1 MAFLPGSDRFRRDAS
16 RGALEGVLNAPGT
29 QGWRIDRY
37 QILRQLGRGGMGCV
51 YLAVRADDVY
61 SKPVALKL
69 VRPETGGEEVIRRFR
84 QEREIR
90 KTRSP

>member
-1 MAFLPGSDRFRRDAS
+1 
-16 RGALEGVLNAPGT
+16 
-29 QGWRIDRY
+29 
-37 QILRQLGRGGMGCV
+37 MGCV